1 MYENENQ
8 SFDNREQDY
17 HYTNTPEQ
25 QAPTRPRKKNTN
37 AARIAKKAGAIAL
50 SAVLFGGVASGT
62 FLGVNY
68 AAGYR
73 NNASTAASSES
84 ASASSQTASSSSSL
98 LKATTPVS
106 TGSAASSGSLDV
118 SSVAESVMPSIVS
131 ITNKSVQEVQNYFS
145 MFGYGG
151 QAQEVESTSVGS
163 GIIIG
168 KNDTELLIVT
178 NNHVVEGADTL
189 SASFIDNSV
198 YEATIKGTDS
208 DNDLAVIA
216 VPLSSISDDTM
227 SQIAVAAVGDSDSL
241 KVGEQVVAIGNA
253 LGYGQSVTTGIVSAT
268 DRTLSSSDSSDS
280 NALISST
287 VTTKETPTY
296 IQTDAAINPGNSGGA
311 LVNTRG
317 ELVGINTL
325 IKSQTGTYMGYSFAI
340 PSAIV
345 KKVVVDLK
353 EYGVVQRALLGVS
366 YREIDE
372 EFVEAFGEEYG
383 IRETGGV
390 YVADVSEDGA
400 AKAAGIR
407 KGDVITAIDG
417 IRLGNNTNLA
427 EIMSRYRPNDK
438 VTISVKRDGKTKQFE
453 VVLRN
458 KAGKAELLSRDYVDV
473 AESLGGRFAEINDRT
488 RRELRI
494 ENGIRVTEV
503 RPGGVL
509 ARARVKE
516 GFVITHINDRPIRSV
531 ADLDRVTGPV
541 TYIEGVY
548 PNGRAISYSLVQ

>member
-25 QAPTRPRKKNTN
+25 QAPTRPRKKNTS

-84 ASASSQTASSSSSL
+84 ASASSQTTSSSSSL

-106 TGSAASSGSLDV
+106 TGSTASSGSLDV

-168 KNDTELLIVT
+168 KNDTELLVVT

-268 DRTLSSSDSSDS
+268 DRTLSSSDSDDS

-311 LVNTRG
+311 LVNMKG
-317 ELVGINTL
+317 EVIGINSAKLASTEVE
-325 IKSQTGTYMGYSFAI
+325 GMGYAI
-340 PSAIV
+340 PITRVSSIIEELMNETTRT
-345 KKVVVDLK
+345 KVADSQKSSIGIAGITVDSNIN
-353 EYGVVQRALLGVS
+353 A
-366 YREIDE
+366 
-372 EFVEAFGEEYG
+372 AYG
-383 IRETGGV
+383 IPAGV
-390 YVADVSEDGA
+390 YVASVTPGSGA
-400 AKAAGIR
+400 EAAGIR
-407 KGDVITAIDG
+407 KGDVILEIDG
-417 IRLGNNTNLA
+417 LKINDAATLQEQIARH
-427 EIMSRYRPNDK
+427 RPNDK
-438 VTISVKRDGKTKQFE
+438 VKLSVKRGGDVKQFD
-453 VVLRN
+453 VTLRN
-458 KAGKAELLSRDYVDV
+458 KAGKTELMTKEDVDV
-473 AESLGGRFAEINDRT
+473 VEVLGGKFADAGT
-488 RRELRI
+488 KLCRELDI
-494 ENGIRVTEV
+494 K
-503 RPGGVL
+503 GGVQVVGIKADGIL
-509 ARARVKE
+509 ARARVKQ
-516 GFVITHINDRPIRSV
+516 GFVITHINDRPVYSV
-531 ADLDRVTGPV
+531 ADMQRMDEKVRSIDG
-541 TYIEGVY
+541 IY
-548 PNGRAISYSLVQ
+548 PNGRAASYTLVE

>member
-227 SQIAVAAVGDSDSL
+227 SQITVAAVGDSDSL

-311 LVNTRG
+311 LLNSRG
-317 ELVGINTL
+317 EVIGINEA
-325 IKSQTGTYMGYSFAI
+325 KYADEKVEGVGYAI
-340 PSAIV
+340 PISHAKEIID
-345 KKVVVDLK
+345 DLK
-353 EYGVVQRALLGVS
+353 TRTTKVEVGEDEQGYLGIQIQNIDSSMAKLYGMP
-366 YREIDE
+366 E
-372 EFVEAFGEEYG
+372 
-383 IRETGGV
+383 GV
-390 YVADVSEDGA
+390 YVYKITEDSAAANSELKEKEIITKFDGETVRNYADLTKLLTYYKEGTTVNLT
-400 AKAAGIR
+400 
-407 KGDVITAIDG
+407 VQ
-417 IRLGNNTNLA
+417 RL
-427 EIMSRYRPNDK
+427 
-438 VTISVKRDGKTKQFE
+438 
-453 VVLRN
+453 
-458 KAGKAELLSRDYVDV
+458 
-473 AESLGGRFAEINDRT
+473 
-488 RRELRI
+488 
-494 ENGIRVTEV
+494 ENGEYVEKEIPITLNA
-503 RPGGVL
+503 RPQ
-509 ARARVKE
+509 E
-516 GFVITHINDRPIRSV
+516 
-531 ADLDRVTGPV
+531 
-541 TYIEGVY
+541 EE
-548 PNGRAISYSLVQ
+548 NGEPEKK

>member
-1 MYENENQ
+1 
-8 SFDNREQDY
+8 
-17 HYTNTPEQ
+17 
-25 QAPTRPRKKNTN
+25 
-37 AARIAKKAGAIAL
+37 
-50 SAVLFGGVASGT
+50 
-62 FLGVNY
+62 
-68 AAGYR
+68 
-73 NNASTAASSES
+73 
-84 ASASSQTASSSSSL
+84 
-98 LKATTPVS
+98 
-106 TGSAASSGSLDV
+106 
-118 SSVAESVMPSIVS
+118 MPSIVS

-311 LVNTRG
+311 LVNMKG
-317 ELVGINTL
+317 EVIGINSAKLASTEVE
-325 IKSQTGTYMGYSFAI
+325 GMGYAI
-340 PSAIV
+340 PITRVSSIIEELMNETTRT
-345 KKVVVDLK
+345 KVADSQKSSIGIAGITVDSNIN
-353 EYGVVQRALLGVS
+353 A
-366 YREIDE
+366 
-372 EFVEAFGEEYG
+372 AYG
-383 IRETGGV
+383 IPAGV
-390 YVADVSEDGA
+390 YVASVTPGSGA
-400 AKAAGIR
+400 EAAGIR
-407 KGDVITAIDG
+407 KGDVIT
-417 IRLGNNTNLA
+417 
-427 EIMSRYRPNDK
+427 K
-438 VTISVKRDGKTKQFE
+438 FDGKAVSTIQELKEKLQYYAAGE
-453 VVLRN
+453 AVSITVQSPGEGGIYTEKELTITLSSAQSSEESQSTDN
-458 KAGKAELLSRDYVDV
+458 TQAAPEKGNGTHKAMGYQ
-473 AESLGGRFAEINDRT
+473 N
-488 RRELRI
+488 
-494 ENGIRVTEV
+494 
-503 RPGGVL
+503 
-509 ARARVKE
+509 
-516 GFVITHINDRPIRSV
+516 
-531 ADLDRVTGPV
+531 
-541 TYIEGVY
+541 
-548 PNGRAISYSLVQ
+548 

>member
-106 TGSAASSGSLDV
+106 TSSTASSGSLDV

-268 DRTLSSSDSSDS
+268 NRTLDSEDSSEASYDG
-280 NALISST
+280 ISL
-287 VTTKETPTY
+287 

-311 LVNTRG
+311 LVNMKG
-317 ELVGINTL
+317 EVIGINSAKLASTEVE
-325 IKSQTGTYMGYSFAI
+325 GMGYAI
-340 PSAIV
+340 PITRVSSIIEELMNETTRT
-345 KKVVVDLK
+345 KVADSQKSSIGIAGITVDSNIN
-353 EYGVVQRALLGVS
+353 A
-366 YREIDE
+366 
-372 EFVEAFGEEYG
+372 AYG
-383 IRETGGV
+383 IPAGV
-390 YVADVSEDGA
+390 YVASVTPGSGA
-400 AKAAGIR
+400 EAAGIR
-407 KGDVITAIDG
+407 KGDVIT
-417 IRLGNNTNLA
+417 
-427 EIMSRYRPNDK
+427 K
-438 VTISVKRDGKTKQFE
+438 FDGKTVSTIQELKEKLQYYAAGE
-453 VVLRN
+453 AVSITVQSPGEGGIYTEKELTITLSSAQSSEESQSTDN
-458 KAGKAELLSRDYVDV
+458 TQAAPEKGNGTHKAMGYQ
-473 AESLGGRFAEINDRT
+473 N
-488 RRELRI
+488 
-494 ENGIRVTEV
+494 
-503 RPGGVL
+503 
-509 ARARVKE
+509 
-516 GFVITHINDRPIRSV
+516 
-531 ADLDRVTGPV
+531 
-541 TYIEGVY
+541 
-548 PNGRAISYSLVQ
+548 

>member
-25 QAPTRPRKKNTN
+25 QAPTRPRKKNTS

-84 ASASSQTASSSSSL
+84 ASASSQTTSSSSSL

-268 DRTLSSSDSSDS
+268 DRTLSSSDSDDS

-311 LVNTRG
+311 LLNMQG
-317 ELVGINTL
+317 ELIGINCAK
-325 IKSQTGTYMGYSFAI
+325 IASSSVEGTGYAI
-340 PSAIV
+340 PISKAQPILEELMNR
-345 KKVVVDLK
+345 KTRDKVSD
-353 EYGVVQRALLGVS
+353 ESQAGYLGVKFADLS
-366 YREIDE
+366 REAIQMYNMPAGA
-372 EFVEAFGEEYG
+372 FVMDVVSGGAADNAGIQKSDIITKLDGQKVSSKADINDKLQYYTAGEE
-383 IRETGGV
+383 IEVGV
-390 YVADVSEDGA
+390 ARLSDGEYVESTITVTLGA
-400 AKAAGIR
+400 
-407 KGDVITAIDG
+407 
-417 IRLGNNTNLA
+417 
-427 EIMSRYRPNDK
+427 RPDSN
-438 VTISVKRDGKTKQFE
+438 Q
-453 VVLRN
+453 
-458 KAGKAELLSRDYVDV
+458 
-473 AESLGGRFAEINDRT
+473 
-488 RRELRI
+488 
-494 ENGIRVTEV
+494 
-503 RPGGVL
+503 
-509 ARARVKE
+509 
-516 GFVITHINDRPIRSV
+516 
-531 ADLDRVTGPV
+531 
-541 TYIEGVY
+541 
-548 PNGRAISYSLVQ
+548 

>member
-25 QAPTRPRKKNTN
+25 QAPVHPRKKNTK

-73 NNASTAASSES
+73 NNTSTAASSENAS
-84 ASASSQTASSSSSL
+84 ASAQTASSSSSL

-311 LVNTRG
+311 LVNMKG
-317 ELVGINTL
+317 EVIGINSAKLASTEVE
-325 IKSQTGTYMGYSFAI
+325 GMGYAI
-340 PSAIV
+340 PITRVSSIIEELMNETTRT
-345 KKVVVDLK
+345 KVADSQKSSIGIAGITVDSNIN
-353 EYGVVQRALLGVS
+353 A
-366 YREIDE
+366 
-372 EFVEAFGEEYG
+372 AYG
-383 IRETGGV
+383 IPAGV
-390 YVADVSEDGA
+390 YVASVTQGSGA
-400 AKAAGIR
+400 EAAGIR
-407 KGDVITAIDG
+407 KGDVIT
-417 IRLGNNTNLA
+417 
-427 EIMSRYRPNDK
+427 K
-438 VTISVKRDGKTKQFE
+438 FDGKTVSTIQELKEKLQYYAAGE
-453 VVLRN
+453 TVSITVQSPGEGGTYTEKELTITLSPAQSSEESQSTDN
-458 KAGKAELLSRDYVDV
+458 TQAAPAEEGNGTHKAMGYQ
-473 AESLGGRFAEINDRT
+473 N
-488 RRELRI
+488 
-494 ENGIRVTEV
+494 
-503 RPGGVL
+503 
-509 ARARVKE
+509 
-516 GFVITHINDRPIRSV
+516 
-531 ADLDRVTGPV
+531 
-541 TYIEGVY
+541 
-548 PNGRAISYSLVQ
+548 

>member
-296 IQTDAAINPGNSGGA
+296 IQTDAAINPGNSGGP
-311 LVNTRG
+311 LINMEGKVI
-317 ELVGINTL
+317 GINTA
-325 IKSQTGTYMGYSFAI
+325 IIASGQGIGFAI
-340 PSAIV
+340 PSSMAERIV
-345 KKVVVDLK
+345 NQLKQDKKVSRGWIGVTIQDVDENTAKALGLPEATGALIGSVMPDEPAAKGGMKDGDVVLEVNGQKIDDSS
-353 EYGVVQRALLGVS
+353 ALL
-366 YREIDE
+366 RAIAT
-372 EFVEAFGEEYG
+372 EAPG
-383 IRETGGV
+383 
-390 YVADVSEDGA
+390 S
-400 AKAAGIR
+400 
-407 KGDVITAIDG
+407 
-417 IRLGNNTNLA
+417 
-427 EIMSRYRPNDK
+427 K
-438 VTISVKRDGKTKQFE
+438 VNMVVWRDGERKNITVQLGERNLKASSGKSGSAVEQDAPSIGLSVRPLTKE
-453 VVLRN
+453 EARTANVKPGTGLLIVGVEPGKLADLVVLDANPLEVDPAALRN
-458 KAGKAELLSRDYVDV
+458 IGILETIVGGKTVYS
-473 AESLGGRFAEINDRT
+473 
-488 RRELRI
+488 
-494 ENGIRVTEV
+494 
-503 RPGGVL
+503 
-509 ARARVKE
+509 ARA
-516 GFVITHINDRPIRSV
+516 
-531 ADLDRVTGPV
+531 
-541 TYIEGVY
+541 
-548 PNGRAISYSLVQ
+548 

>member
-1 MYENENQ
+1 
-8 SFDNREQDY
+8 
-17 HYTNTPEQ
+17 
-25 QAPTRPRKKNTN
+25 
-37 AARIAKKAGAIAL
+37 
-50 SAVLFGGVASGT
+50 
-62 FLGVNY
+62 
-68 AAGYR
+68 
-73 NNASTAASSES
+73 
-84 ASASSQTASSSSSL
+84 
-98 LKATTPVS
+98 
-106 TGSAASSGSLDV
+106 
-118 SSVAESVMPSIVS
+118 MPSIVS

-311 LVNTRG
+311 LVNMKG
-317 ELVGINTL
+317 EVIGINSAKLASTEVE
-325 IKSQTGTYMGYSFAI
+325 GMGYAI
-340 PSAIV
+340 PITRVSSIIEELMNETTRT
-345 KKVVVDLK
+345 KVADSQKSSIGIAGITVDSNIN
-353 EYGVVQRALLGVS
+353 A
-366 YREIDE
+366 
-372 EFVEAFGEEYG
+372 AYG
-383 IRETGGV
+383 IPAGV
-390 YVADVSEDGA
+390 YVASVTPGSGA
-400 AKAAGIR
+400 EAAGIR
-407 KGDVITAIDG
+407 KGDVIT
-417 IRLGNNTNLA
+417 
-427 EIMSRYRPNDK
+427 K
-438 VTISVKRDGKTKQFE
+438 FDGKTVSTIQELKEKLQYYA
-453 VVLRN
+453 
-458 KAGKAELLSRDYVDV
+458 AGEAVSITVQSPGEGGIYTEKELTITLSS
-473 AESLGGRFAEINDRT
+473 AQSSEESQSTDNTQAAPEK
-488 RRELRI
+488 
-494 ENGIRVTEV
+494 ENG
-503 RPGGVL
+503 
-509 ARARVKE
+509 
-516 GFVITHINDRPIRSV
+516 THKAMGYQD
-531 ADLDRVTGPV
+531 
-541 TYIEGVY
+541 
-548 PNGRAISYSLVQ
+548 

>member
-25 QAPTRPRKKNTN
+25 QAPTRPRKKNTS

-84 ASASSQTASSSSSL
+84 ASASSQTTSSSSSL

-268 DRTLSSSDSSDS
+268 DRTLSSSDSDDS

-311 LVNTRG
+311 LVNMKG
-317 ELVGINTL
+317 EVIGINSAKLASTEVE
-325 IKSQTGTYMGYSFAI
+325 GMGYAI
-340 PSAIV
+340 PITRVSSIIEELMNETTRT
-345 KKVVVDLK
+345 KVADSQKSSIGIAGITVDSNIN
-353 EYGVVQRALLGVS
+353 A
-366 YREIDE
+366 
-372 EFVEAFGEEYG
+372 AYG
-383 IRETGGV
+383 IPAGV
-390 YVADVSEDGA
+390 YVASVTPGSGA
-400 AKAAGIR
+400 EAAGIR
-407 KGDVITAIDG
+407 KGDVIT
-417 IRLGNNTNLA
+417 
-427 EIMSRYRPNDK
+427 K
-438 VTISVKRDGKTKQFE
+438 FDGKTVSTIQELKEKLGLTYFFISHNLN
-453 VVLRN
+453 VVYQVSDRVAVMYLGRIVEIADYAQLYE
-458 KAGKAELLSRDYVDV
+458 KRYHPYTEALLSAIPQVNPEETGQRIHLEGEVPSPSDPPKGCHFNTRCPKVCERCRSEAPELKEIQKGHFV
-473 AESLGGRFAEINDRT
+473 ACHLYD
-488 RRELRI
+488 
-494 ENGIRVTEV
+494 
-503 RPGGVL
+503 
-509 ARARVKE
+509 
-516 GFVITHINDRPIRSV
+516 
-531 ADLDRVTGPV
+531 
-541 TYIEGVY
+541 
-548 PNGRAISYSLVQ
+548 